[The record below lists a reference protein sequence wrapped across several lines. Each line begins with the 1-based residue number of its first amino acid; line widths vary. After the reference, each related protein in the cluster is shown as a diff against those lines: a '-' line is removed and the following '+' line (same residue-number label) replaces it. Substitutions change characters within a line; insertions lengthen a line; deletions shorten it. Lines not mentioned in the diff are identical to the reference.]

1 MGDTHKAGC
10 TLEKSFVIWQSIW
23 HFDH

>member
-10 TLEKSFVIWQSIW
+10 TLEKSFVIRQSIW
-23 HFDH
+23 HFDY